1 MARSISYPTIHPEN
15 ESVPATFDRYGRTAI
30 SFIPSRSL
38 RHRVT
43 SDPAVPGTSRYTVT
57 ESNRM
62 WANSAQGEPPGG
74 VFRMYCRP
82 RDETTVL
89 PGTECLHPRIDLLEF
104 ASEASL
110 QVERS
115 DNDSHSFDTGGRR
128 SFHLDIVGNPMND
141 PARASDGDTSS
152 QAVVSLES
160 LAQRLIL
167 GSTATTNGRE
177 TSPNNE
183 GDDVENWS
191 GITRRAGERA
201 VPHQN

>member
-1 MARSISYPTIHPEN
+1 
-15 ESVPATFDRYGRTAI
+15 
-30 SFIPSRSL
+30 
-38 RHRVT
+38 
-43 SDPAVPGTSRYTVT
+43 
-57 ESNRM
+57 M

-183 GDDVENWS
+183 GDDIDELVGS
-191 GITRRAGERA
+191 YSQGR
-201 VPHQN
+201 